1 MEREWSLDI
10 VHMKAHQ
17 VLYHV
22 GQARKK
28 KCAQG
33 EDQPSPVAKTNL
45 IAYVA
50 KSGESRV
57 TWFMDKDAKP
67 FVFHY
72 FTAQDSEVQGL
83 CS

>member
-1 MEREWSLDI
+1 MEREWGLDI
-10 VHMKAHQ
+10 AHVKARQ
-17 VLYHV
+17 VLCHV

-28 KCAQG
+28 CAQG
-33 EDQPSPVAKTNL
+33 KNQPSPAAKTNL
-45 IAYVA
+45 IAYLA
-50 KSGESRV
+50 KSGVSRM
-57 TWFMDKDAKP
+57 TWLVDKDAKP